1 MMMMTN
7 GNKRESKFQREVIA
21 FLENKGAY
29 VEKMHV
35 SSYQRGGSPD
45 IRGCYKG
52 RYFAFEL
59 KKQGG
64 VTSSLQKIK
73 IQRIR
78 DAGGVALSTSSLEE
92 IKEVLHEISRVQSG
106 GKPER

>member
-1 MMMMTN
+1 MS
-7 GNKRESKFQREVIA
+7 GSKNKRESKFQKEVIDY
-21 FLENKGAY
+21 LESKGAY

-45 IRGCYKG
+45 VRGCYKG

-59 KKQGG
+59 KAKGG
-64 VTSSLQKIK
+64 TTDDLQKIK

-78 DAGGVALSTSSLEE
+78 DAGGIALATESLEE
-92 IKEVLHEISRVQSG
+92 IKEVLHEISRIQSG
-106 GKPER
+106 GKPK

>member
-1 MMMMTN
+1 M
-7 GNKRESKFQREVIA
+7 GVKVRESKFQRQVINY
-21 FLENKGAY
+21 LENKGAY

-45 IRGCYKG
+45 VRGCYKG

-59 KKQGG
+59 KAKGG
-64 VTSSLQKIK
+64 KAEELQKIK
-73 IQRIR
+73 LQRIR
-78 DAGGVALSTSSLEE
+78 DAGGVAFATDSLEE

-106 GKPER
+106 SKPK